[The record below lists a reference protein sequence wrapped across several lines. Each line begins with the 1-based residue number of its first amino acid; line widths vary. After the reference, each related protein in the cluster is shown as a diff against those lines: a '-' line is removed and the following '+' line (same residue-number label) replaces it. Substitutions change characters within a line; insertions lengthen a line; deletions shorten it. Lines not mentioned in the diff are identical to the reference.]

1 MTLDHAGERVSR
13 DESAG
18 KAAVAEMP
26 GSMGRPVVAA
36 SHGGSEAAVAHAQWR
51 DTEVQSNTHRDISR
65 RSLLKGTAAL
75 SAAAALSS
83 VAARKSAAQENQLTV
98 WGVVSFTEE
107 GDALLGQQ
115 MRDWGAENGFEVEYV
130 ALPGS
135 DYATRVAT
143 AVEAGELPDV
153 VMMLQDITLF
163 YAEQGRLVDVT
174 DVYDSLK
181 DLGGGMYETLLPW
194 VQADGVIYSIPMQS
208 DVSVMYAR
216 LDLVEEVTGERT
228 APATL
233 DELEQVATEINNP
246 PMTFGIGLTT
256 GRTPDAHGQIVQM
269 ILNEGGTLVDES
281 GAPAIDNPGTIA
293 ALERMKRWWD
303 NGLVPENSASWDD
316 SGNNTAY
323 QSGQAAF
330 VFNPA
335 SIFAYLEQNDPELL
349 ADTTQAPFPA
359 GPAGNFPSV
368 GTWSWSIFA
377 DSPNIEASKELIT
390 AIMQPEMVQAVY
402 EEVGGRWYP
411 VYRDLSEAPFWQ
423 ERPFFDAFPEIIES
437 SRPMWYPAEATPL
450 LLSQLSAVYQ
460 TLILP
465 DMLQEVLIND
475 VPPAEAAATAQTRME
490 QAFAETAG
498 GAEAT
503 PAV

>member
-1 MTLDHAGERVSR
+1 M
-13 DESAG
+13 
-18 KAAVAEMP
+18 
-26 GSMGRPVVAA
+26 
-36 SHGGSEAAVAHAQWR
+36 
-51 DTEVQSNTHRDISR
+51 QSIEKTGINR
-65 RSLLKGTAAL
+65 RHLIKGTAAL
-75 SAAAALSS
+75 TATAALLP
-83 VAARKSAAQENQLTV
+83 KGFGTTSAQDNQITV

-115 MRDWGAENGFEVEYV
+115 MQEWGAVNGYEVEYV

-135 DYATRVAT
+135 DYATRLAT
-143 AVEAGELPDV
+143 AVEAGDVPDV
-153 VMMLQDITLF
+153 IMMLQDITLF

-194 VQADGVIYSIPMQS
+194 VQADGVVYSIPMQS

-216 LDLVEEVTGERT
+216 LDLIEEVTGARE
-228 APATL
+228 APTTL
-233 DELEQVATEINNP
+233 DELEQVATEINSP
-246 PMTFGIGLTT
+246 PMVSGIGLTV

-269 ILNEGGTLVDES
+269 ILNEGGTLVDEN

-303 NGLVPENSASWDD
+303 NGLIPESSPSWDD
-316 SGNNTAY
+316 AGNNTAY
-323 QSGQAAF
+323 NSGQAAF

-335 SIFAYLEQNDPELL
+335 SIFAYLEANDPELL
-349 ADTTQAPFPA
+349 ADTMQAPFPA

-368 GTWSWSIFA
+368 GTWSWSISA
-377 DSPNIEASKELIT
+377 DSPNIDAAKEMIT

-411 VYRDLSEAPFWQ
+411 VYRDLADAPFWQ
-423 ERPFFDAFPEIIES
+423 ERPFFNDFPEIIEN
-437 SRPMWYPAEATPL
+437 SRPVWYPAEATPL
-450 LLSQLSAVYQ
+450 LLSQLSAVFQ

-465 DMLQEVLIND
+465 DMLQEVLINNM
-475 VPPAEAAATAQTRME
+475 PPADAAAAAQTRME
-490 QAFAETAG
+490 QAFAEAAG

-503 PAV
+503 PTA

>member
-1 MTLDHAGERVSR
+1 MEEIEVRSK
-13 DESAG
+13 S
-18 KAAVAEMP
+18 
-26 GSMGRPVVAA
+26 SM
-36 SHGGSEAAVAHAQWR
+36 
-51 DTEVQSNTHRDISR
+51 EVNR
-65 RSLLKGTAAL
+65 RSLLKG
-75 SAAAALSS
+75 AAALP
-83 VAARKSAAQENQLTV
+83 AAVVLSPLATRHAAAQDNRLTV

-115 MRDWGAENGFEVEYV
+115 MQEWGEANGLEVEYV

-135 DYATRVAT
+135 DYATRLAT
-143 AVEAGELPDV
+143 AVEAGDVPDV

-174 DVYDSLK
+174 DVYDGLK
-181 DLGGGMYETLLPW
+181 ELSGGMFETLLPW
-194 VQADGVIYSIPMQS
+194 VEADGVIYSIPMQS

-216 LDLVEEVTGERT
+216 LDLIEEVTGERV

-246 PMTFGIGLTT
+246 PMVFGIGLTV

-281 GAPAIDNPGTIA
+281 GMPAIDNPGTIA

-303 NGLVPENSASWDD
+303 AGLIPENSASWDD

-323 QSGQAAF
+323 NSGQAAF

-335 SIFAYLEQNDPELL
+335 SIFAYLEANDPELL

-377 DSPNIEASKELIT
+377 DSPNIDAAKEMIT

-411 VYRDLSEAPFWQ
+411 VYRDLANAPFWQ
-423 ERPFFDAFPEIIES
+423 ERPFFNDFPTIIES
-437 SRPMWYPAEATPL
+437 SRPVWHPAEATPL

-465 DMLQEVLIND
+465 DMLQEVLINN

-490 QAFAETAG
+490 QAFAEAAG
-498 GAEAT
+498 MAEAT
-503 PAV
+503 PEA